1 MGKDSM
7 SLYVIF
13 LIQLLLLSR
22 FRCPVSTN
30 QFQYTNLLLNLVKLT
45 LKHPIF
51 PFIPAVP
58 YSFPLPPHLSA
69 NILFHLSIAQIPQA
83 AGQLFVTPFSSLP
96 IPQTTFLIPR
106 LTNSLGQC
114 IFLPHAHPP
123 LPIHSPPNPPPH
135 NWWLHL
141 PLSWI
146 AEINW
151 KCRKHFV
158 ICRTI
163 HSLPPPVAVGWLAVQ
178 VR

>member
-22 FRCPVSTN
+22 LRCLSTN

-69 NILFHLSIAQIPQA
+69 NILFHLSIAQIPPICWTIVCNALQFSSDPPNNF
-83 AGQLFVTPFSSLP
+83 LNSPPYKFFRTMHFSPSRPPFSAHTLATQSTS
-96 IPQTTFLIPR
+96 PQLMITFTIIL
-106 LTNSLGQC
+106 NSR
-114 IFLPHAHPP
+114 
-123 LPIHSPPNPPPH
+123 N
-135 NWWLHL
+135 
-141 PLSWI
+141 
-146 AEINW
+146 
-151 KCRKHFV
+151 
-158 ICRTI
+158 
-163 HSLPPPVAVGWLAVQ
+163 
-178 VR
+178 